1 MAEFLQIQEPAAAA
15 KPAAPNW
22 AAFLELGFRPLYIAG
37 AVWAI
42 VAVLLWVHS
51 PEWLSGTL
59 GGLYW
64 HAHEM
69 LWGFIATIAVGFLLT
84 AGANWTGINPIKGKP
99 LALLCLLWLT
109 ARIAYLLPG
118 HAAFI
123 TAAAAESLFFAGGAV
138 AMGRA
143 VYTAKSTRNYGVPPL
158 VLALGAANALFLA
171 AIWQGK
177 EQGQNYALLMQRFD
191 TGLLCMALIAL
202 LVTRRV
208 IPFFASKAIA
218 GLQIPMHV
226 KTGHVQL
233 SFGVLGVLAGLLQWP
248 VPMAIFLALA
258 GILALWQVLAWQPL
272 AVRKVPLLWVL
283 YVGYAALG
291 LGLILAALQI
301 LPPAYTGLAL
311 RSAWPVHLIGVGG
324 FSVLIIGMIT
334 RTALG
339 HLGRPLKADGLMV
352 VCYVLVIAAAV
363 LRLLALAL
371 LGQVGQGVY
380 SAALYASACG
390 WSLAFALYLW
400 RFVPMLIRPRLNP
413 PPLAPLAG
421 AKTVGKPITLRPA
434 TIPVKKA

>member
-1 MAEFLQIQEPAAAA
+1 MSQFLQIEEPAAAA
-15 KPAAPNW
+15 KPSAPNW

-37 AVWAI
+37 AAWAI

-51 PEWLSGTL
+51 PAWLLGTL

-84 AGANWTGINPIKGKP
+84 AGANWTGINPLKGKP
-99 LALLCLLWLT
+99 LALLCLLWLI

-123 TAAAAESLFFAGGAV
+123 TGAAAESLFFAGGAV
-138 AMGRA
+138 AMGRV

-158 VLALGAANALFLA
+158 MLALGAANALFLL

-177 EQGQNYALLMQRFD
+177 DYALLMQRFD

-202 LVTRRV
+202 LVARRV

-233 SFGVLGVLAGLLQWP
+233 GLGVLAVLCGLASQP
-248 VPMAIFLALA
+248 VPMAIFLAAA
-258 GILALWQVLAWQPL
+258 GALALWQVLAWQPL

-301 LPPAYTGLAL
+301 LPAAYTGLAL
-311 RSAWPVHLIGVGG
+311 RSAWPVHVIGVGG

-363 LRLLALAL
+363 LRLVALAL

-380 SAALYASACG
+380 SAVLYASACS

-400 RFVPMLIRPRLNP
+400 RFVPMLIRPRLNL

-421 AKTVGKPITLRPA
+421 AKTAGKPITLRPA

>member
-1 MAEFLQIQEPAAAA
+1 
-15 KPAAPNW
+15 
-22 AAFLELGFRPLYIAG
+22 
-37 AVWAI
+37 
-42 VAVLLWVHS
+42 
-51 PEWLSGTL
+51 
-59 GGLYW
+59 
-64 HAHEM
+64 
-69 LWGFIATIAVGFLLT
+69 
-84 AGANWTGINPIKGKP
+84 
-99 LALLCLLWLT
+99 
-109 ARIAYLLPG
+109 
-118 HAAFI
+118 
-123 TAAAAESLFFAGGAV
+123 
-138 AMGRA
+138 
-143 VYTAKSTRNYGVPPL
+143 
-158 VLALGAANALFLA
+158 
-171 AIWQGK
+171 
-177 EQGQNYALLMQRFD
+177 LLMQRFD